1 MFLFEKIPSDVYSF
15 AAEFEKNGF
24 ACYPVGGAVRDLL
37 LGKRPTDFDFT
48 TDARPEAVMNMF
60 RSVIPTGI
68 RHGTVT
74 VLYKKQSFEVT
85 SFRSEESY
93 SDGRHPDRVSFDCT
107 LEKDLKRR
115 DFTINALA
123 LDLEKRKIIDLFD
136 GRGDLKR
143 GIIRCIG
150 DPAERFREDAL
161 RLLRAARFASRLSFS
176 IEGQTAEAMKRLAE
190 TVSRISVERIR
201 DEIMKIMT
209 SPRPSVGLEILR
221 KSGILAVILPE
232 IIPCIGFEQNEYHR
246 FDVYNHLLKAC
257 DYLPSESPLMRLTAL
272 LHDIGKPQSY
282 ALRDGRRTF
291 YRHEQISADI
301 ADAILHRLKFS
312 NNEIESVLFFI
323 RNHMIHYTSEWS
335 DSAVRRF
342 MANVPAERRRDFF
355 ALKEADAFAHEGIV
369 PDPSTQKE
377 FLERIEK
384 CEAQNAALSL
394 KDLAVN
400 GNDLAAAGFPKTPQ
414 MGKILKILL
423 EAVLDD
429 PEMNTKEKLLKLA
442 INYQKEFMPES

>member
-1 MFLFEKIPSDVYSF
+1 M
-15 AAEFEKNGF
+15 
-24 ACYPVGGAVRDLL
+24 
-37 LGKRPTDFDFT
+37 
-48 TDARPEAVMNMF
+48 
-60 RSVIPTGI
+60 
-68 RHGTVT
+68 
-74 VLYKKQSFEVT
+74 
-85 SFRSEESY
+85 
-93 SDGRHPDRVSFDCT
+93 
-107 LEKDLKRR
+107 
-115 DFTINALA
+115 
-123 LDLEKRKIIDLFD
+123 
-136 GRGDLKR
+136 
-143 GIIRCIG
+143 
-150 DPAERFREDAL
+150 
-161 RLLRAARFASRLSFS
+161 
-176 IEGQTAEAMKRLAE
+176 
-190 TVSRISVERIR
+190 
-201 DEIMKIMT
+201 
-209 SPRPSVGLEILR
+209 
-221 KSGILAVILPE
+221 
-232 IIPCIGFEQNEYHR
+232 
-246 FDVYNHLLKAC
+246 
-257 DYLPSESPLMRLTAL
+257 
-272 LHDIGKPQSY
+272 
-282 ALRDGRRTF
+282 
-291 YRHEQISADI
+291 